1 MGRVTEMLD
10 FINRDKAPSGYEIKF
25 IYSRINPTWFQTQL
39 MGKIRGMNTREKT
52 KKNKNER

>member
-1 MGRVTEMLD
+1 MLD